1 MSTPGAKILVSLII
15 LQEKRIGFLGEMA
28 DPGPGKKI
36 HKMILDHITM
46 LEIMETSKKQKHNT
60 GGMSMHIGVN
70 GSIFNG

>member
-1 MSTPGAKILVSLII
+1 
-15 LQEKRIGFLGEMA
+15 MA